1 MWMSFTSIKDP
12 TGPPDQVKQN
22 SFSVQRHYD
31 FIANLMLVQ
40 LIGLIGLFSKIH
52 QYLGAEAW
60 PRGKQAE
67 RSHWDSRKV
76 FTLQYTYS
84 YAQKEGNERRSIA
97 MVIPPVALNALKGQH
112 PGGPS
117 PNAAY
122 TNYLIWPMTD
132 EQRKEKKFSVCYK
145 QSAHLIVIT
154 NDPAFSWMHPGGHD
168 PNTAITW
175 FVQYLSSTS

>member
-1 MWMSFTSIKDP
+1 MPHQQMWMSFTSIKDP

-117 PNAAY
+117 PN
-122 TNYLIWPMTD
+122 IP
-132 EQRKEKKFSVCYK
+132 
-145 QSAHLIVIT
+145 
-154 NDPAFSWMHPGGHD
+154 
-168 PNTAITW
+168 ITW
-175 FVQYLSSTS
+175 FDQWLMNRGRKRSSVFATNKVHTW